1 MFLSVPGS
9 APNPP
14 RLNPPFCPLR
24 VRAGGSFTSRGV
36 DNLQTVCIVWGV
48 ETMTEERRQVQELY
62 EAGWTVRQIAKELD
76 VSTQRVYQ
84 QLKALDLPAPG
95 KAQ

>member
-1 MFLSVPGS
+1 
-9 APNPP
+9 
-14 RLNPPFCPLR
+14 
-24 VRAGGSFTSRGV
+24 
-36 DNLQTVCIVWGV
+36 
-48 ETMTEERRQVQELY
+48 MTEERRQVQELY